1 MSTPAKKAILKAL
14 ISGAITELMVKTNSE
29 SVYVDDSTTLA
40 DKLASILL
48 DLSGKAASAHVH
60 AQSEITGLSAA
71 LSERPTIS
79 AMNTAISNA
88 ITELING
95 APETYDTLK
104 ELADFVAEH
113 ADIEQALNSAI
124 GQKADKTT
132 VEALS
137 ATVSALGSLASK
149 SQVSESDLDDALKE
163 KVNAASEG
171 NHSHNNKTVLDGI
184 TADNVSA
191 WSAKSKI
198 YIAST
203 QPASLTSNDLFMQI
217 VE

>member
-14 ISGAITELMVKTNSE
+14 IAGVITELMVKTDTEN
-29 SVYVDDSTTLA
+29 VYLDDGSTLA
-40 DKLASILL
+40 AKLAEIIVNL
-48 DLSGKAASAHVH
+48 DGKAASTHAH
-60 AQSEITGLSAA
+60 AQSDITGLTDA
-71 LSERPTIS
+71 LSERPTTT

-104 ELADFVAEH
+104 EIADFISEH
-113 ADIEQALNSAI
+113 ADIEQSLNSAI

-132 VEALS
+132 VDAIQ
-137 ATVSALGSLASK
+137 ATVNALGSLATK
-149 SQVSESDLDDALKE
+149 SAVSETDLDAALQE

-184 TADNVSA
+184 TATHVAA
-191 WSAKSKI
+191 WDAKSKV
-198 YIAST
+198 YIATS
-203 QPASLTSNDLFMQI
+203 QPSGLTSNDLFMQI